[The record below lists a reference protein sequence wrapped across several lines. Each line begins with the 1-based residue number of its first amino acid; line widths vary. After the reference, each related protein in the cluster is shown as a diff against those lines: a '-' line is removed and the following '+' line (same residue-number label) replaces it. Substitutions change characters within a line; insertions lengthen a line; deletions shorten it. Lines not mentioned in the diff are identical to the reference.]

1 MTVLDPRAAYEARG
15 ERFAAEQA
23 GLEQRSGRQANISVA
38 LFALGLVAIVAAVVL
53 GNVLLIVAALAM
65 GVGFFA
71 SLALHYRI
79 DVAVRRAR
87 ELRALA
93 TEGLARLDRDWAVLP
108 LRPAPVEVPPS
119 HPNAADLD
127 LRGHASLEHLLG
139 TPATPAGQSA
149 LMNWLLAPAELDTV
163 VLRQQAVRE
172 LAPQLELR
180 EDFSLRGRLLDA
192 RQTQAGWEAFVAWA
206 EDEPW
211 LARRRWLLW
220 LARILAPAS
229 IAALIAWLA
238 GWLAAPLWIIGVAI
252 NLALI
257 LTIGREVD
265 QQVERVSERQP
276 VFEAYAA
283 MFGDLLGQRSQAQ
296 ALRTLQTEL
305 SAGGRR
311 ADQQMRRLGRI
322 MAFVDF
328 RRFLFF
334 FVINLFTLW
343 NVHALGMLEHWRRD
357 AGGHTGAWLRVLG
370 EWEALAALAALRFD
384 NPQWEFPEFDD
395 EPVVDGERLGHPLL
409 PPGSRVDNDVR
420 VGPPGTLLLV
430 TGSNM
435 SGKSTLLR
443 AIGVNVVLAQAGGPV
458 CAARLRLPALQL
470 ATSMRIQDSLEAGV
484 SHFMAELRR
493 IKLVVDLAQQAEGE
507 GRTLLYLLDE
517 ILHGTNSDERRV
529 AVRQIM
535 HFLLGH
541 RAIGAITTHDVALV
555 EEPAIAQHARLVHF
569 REQFSRGPDGP
580 VMRFDYLLRPG
591 PATSRNALA
600 LMEILGLPGDNS

>member
-1 MTVLDPRAAYEARG
+1 MSTDPREVYQARR
-15 ERFAAEQA
+15 ERFAAEQT
-23 GLEQRSGRQANISVA
+23 GCERRSVRQANISIA
-38 LFALGLVAIVAAVVL
+38 LFVCALAAIVAAVAL
-53 GNVLLIVAALAM
+53 GNVLLIAGALAL
-65 GVGFFA
+65 GIGFVA

-79 DVAVRRAR
+79 DVGARRAR
-87 ELRALA
+87 ELRTLA
-93 TEGLARLDRDWAVLP
+93 DEGLARIGRDWAALP
-108 LRPAPVEVPPS
+108 LHPASVEVPQS
-119 HPNAADLD
+119 HPYAADLD
-127 LRGHASLEHLLG
+127 LRGHASLEHLLN
-139 TPATPAGQSA
+139 TPATPAGQTA
-149 LMNWLLAPAELDTV
+149 LLEWLLAAAEPHTV
-163 VLRQQAVRE
+163 VQRQEAVRE
-172 LAPQLELR
+172 LAAQLDRR
-180 EDFSLRGRLLDA
+180 ENFALRGRLLDA
-192 RQTQAGWEAFVAWA
+192 KQTQAGWEAFVAWA

-211 LARRRWLLW
+211 LARRMWLLW
-220 LARILAPAS
+220 LARILAATTT
-229 IAALIAWLA
+229 ATLVAWLL
-238 GWLAAPLWIIGVAI
+238 GWLPAPIWAIGAAI
-252 NLALI
+252 NLAI
-257 LTIGREVD
+257 MLTIGRQVD
-265 QQVERVSERQP
+265 EQVERVSERQP
-276 VFEAYAA
+276 VFEAYAG
-283 MFGDLLGQRSQAQ
+283 MFGDLLSRPSQAH
-296 ALRTLQTEL
+296 ALRDLQSEL

-334 FVINLFTLW
+334 FFVNLLTLW
-343 NVHALGMLEHWRRD
+343 NVHALAMLDSWRRD
-357 AGGHTGAWLRVLG
+357 AGGRTRAWLRALG

-384 NPQWEFPEFDD
+384 NPAWVFPELHD
-395 EPVVDGERLGHPLL
+395 EPLVVAERLGHPLL
-409 PPGSRVDNDVR
+409 APAARVDNDVS

-493 IKLVVDLAQQAEGE
+493 IKLVVDLSQQAEDA

-535 HFLLGH
+535 RFLLTH
-541 RAIGAITTHDVALV
+541 RAIGAVTTHDVALV
-555 EEPAIAQHARLVHF
+555 AEPTIADAAQLVHF
-569 REQFSRGPDGP
+569 REQFSRGADGP
-580 VMRFDYLLRPG
+580 TMRFDYLLRPG

-600 LMEILGLPGDNS
+600 LMEILGLPGRN